1 LDIVQ
6 AINDA
11 DPIAFKKLFEQHWK
25 KIYHIALQKLPRE
38 EDASDITQEVFYLI
52 WKNRG
57 YWKIKTN
64 IEAYLQG
71 MLRHKIYDFYAQR
84 DRLPILIPLNEQE
97 EYWHYSF
104 QEAERE
110 DYSYENQLVRKEIEA
125 MPEKMREIF
134 ILGRFENLSAS
145 LIPEV
150 CFKSRTMASASFWI
164 SVLEGIFIPS
174 TLSSFINE
182 ATFVLL
188 LLRFTVAFILPDP
201 LELIS
206 TSSTTSKQPVNIHT
220 EQMTSRFCT
229 IFFTILNLK

>member
-1 LDIVQ
+1 MDRGDLDIVQ

-134 ILGRFENLSAS
+134 ILGRFENLSAAQIS
-145 LIPEV
+145 EKLG
-150 CFKSRTMASASFWI
+150 I
-164 SVLEGIFIPS
+164 SVQTVRNQISAALKRLKNRFGDKATWLLFLFFIK
-174 TLSSFINE
+174 F
-182 ATFVLL
+182 
-188 LLRFTVAFILPDP
+188 
-201 LELIS
+201 
-206 TSSTTSKQPVNIHT
+206 
-220 EQMTSRFCT
+220 
-229 IFFTILNLK
+229 

>member
-1 LDIVQ
+1 MDRGDLDIVQ

-134 ILGRFENLSAS
+134 ILGRFENLSAAQIS
-145 LIPEV
+145 EKLG
-150 CFKSRTMASASFWI
+150 I
-164 SVLEGIFIPS
+164 SVQTVRNQISAALKQLGKCD
-174 TLSSFINE
+174 LSIALDRHNHYFYLVNTISN
-182 ATFVLL
+182 
-188 LLRFTVAFILPDP
+188 TV
-201 LELIS
+201 
-206 TSSTTSKQPVNIHT
+206 
-220 EQMTSRFCT
+220 
-229 IFFTILNLK
+229 